1 MVIGISKQFL
11 LNRAGMLGF
20 LGELEAGSASG
31 ASTVYLPPGL
41 ASSEV
46 ESALDKVT
54 ASRSSAAD
62 VLKTVGASQTGFV
75 LFWGPLRK
83 FAVMPPFPLPV
94 SLNLAGYA
102 AGSLRELLERDYRI
116 ALVLVRLGY
125 YAVGLAQGEI
135 ITASKVGTGLVHG
148 RHKKGGSSQQRF
160 QRHREKQAE
169 QFLNRVCGHAREH
182 IEPWSRELDYI
193 VFGGAWTT
201 ILSLKKRCDFLN
213 RLQSQTL
220 PPLLEISR
228 PGQAVLES
236 ALRRVWSSR
245 VIELAED

>member
-1 MVIGISKQFL
+1 MISISRQFWL
-11 LNRAGMLGF
+11 DRAGTLG
-20 LGELEAGSASG
+20 LLKELAAESSGG

-41 ASSEV
+41 APSEL
-46 ESALDKVT
+46 ESALAET
-54 ASRSSAAD
+54 IAGRSAAAD
-62 VLKTVGASQTGFV
+62 FLEIVGASPTGFV
-75 LFWGPLRK
+75 LFWGSFRK
-83 FAVMPPFPLPV
+83 FVLVPPFPLP
-94 SLNLAGYA
+94 LKLKLAGYDTGA
-102 AGSLRELLERDYRI
+102 LRELLTGDYRI

-125 YAVGLAQGEI
+125 YAVGLAQGEAI
-135 ITASKVGTGLVHG
+135 ITSKVGTGLVHG

-193 VFGGAWTT
+193 VFGGARTT
-201 ILSLKKRCDFLN
+201 ILALKKRCDFLN
-213 RLQSQTL
+213 RLQSRAL

-228 PGQAVLES
+228 PGQAVLAS

-245 VIELAED
+245 VVEFAEE